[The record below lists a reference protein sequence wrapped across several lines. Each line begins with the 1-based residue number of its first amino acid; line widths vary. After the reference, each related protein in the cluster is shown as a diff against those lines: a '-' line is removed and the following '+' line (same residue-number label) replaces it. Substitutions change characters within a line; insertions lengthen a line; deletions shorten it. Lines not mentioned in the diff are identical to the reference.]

1 MSKITVGKELPV
13 IKRKDKT
20 LPGVADF
27 ATRLVND
34 LEHAACCYCPVTGLL
49 LPLSDMPPIPG
60 GFMLTSYHPIV
71 YNALAIL
78 DHTRYYLALEKS
90 MKAALILAGL
100 AALNKLTLDAPAVV
114 VRAALETR
122 LETTQLND
130 MLGFLAGA
138 MRTTKKHYPKAEL
151 GANLDDMV
159 LQDYV
164 NKCVDV
170 ENTRLAWD
178 LEPQTA
184 KAPTIASSKRKAK
197 WLNEACHDAWL
208 DLAAFLPADLK
219 AKAKPYVKELATIL
233 DDRLVQKLVSACRG
247 RIQPVGVDCGFVGEL
262 ELISLE
268 EAVASSRKEAAA
280 LGLHR
285 SILDEDT
292 LFDQPVKAA
301 TQDSPA
307 TTAPTSS
314 LAAKLAAFRA
324 KAAI

>member
-1 MSKITVGKELPV
+1 MKKSIVGKELPV
-13 IKRKDKT
+13 IKRKDKP
-20 LPGVADF
+20 LPGVAEF
-27 ATRLVND
+27 STRLVKD
-34 LEHAACCYCPVTGLL
+34 LEHAACCYCPTTGLL

-78 DHTRYYLALEKS
+78 DNQSYWLALDKAY
-90 MKAALILAGL
+90 KAALILAGL

-170 ENTRLAWD
+170 ENTRLVWD

-184 KAPTIASSKRKAK
+184 KAPSIASSKRKAK
-197 WLNEACHDAWL
+197 WLNEACYDAWL

-219 AKAKPYVKELATIL
+219 AKAKPFIKELATIPDGNL
-233 DDRLVQKLVSACRG
+233 INKLVSACRG
-247 RIQPVGVDCGFVGEL
+247 RVQPVGVDCGFIGEL

-280 LGLHR
+280 IGLHR
-285 SILDEDT
+285 TALDDDG
-292 LFDQPVKAA
+292 LFDQPA
-301 TQDSPA
+301 PA
-307 TTAPTSS
+307 SQPASVSAAPTSS